1 MNHLKINLLGEDVS
15 LSFFSE
21 QEENM
26 TPIFIFKTGEK
37 LFIEDYY
44 YEYKEQLEENQS
56 DEIILLIELLLK
68 EYYCNLVGK
77 AINQYLLNSV
87 NPNMTIIK
95 DILNRL
101 NGSYNFSYAKSQ
113 LKFIT
118 QYLLNDN

>member
-37 LFIEDYY
+37 LSIEDYY